1 MGLKGTDASR
11 PQLSQVISTAG
22 SISGSILGTGVG
34 AFFSFFLAVLQFLH
48 LLGKSKPRCT

>member
-11 PQLSQVISTAG
+11 PQLSQVISAG
-22 SISGSILGTGVG
+22 SISSSTLGTGAGV
-34 AFFSFFLAVLQFLH
+34 FFSFFLAVLQFLH